1 MSVFDARMPELL
13 RGGGLV
19 RGVFVGIPSPALVEM
34 CGHAGFDFVVID
46 NEHGPASLETTE
58 HMIRAAKA
66 ANVAPIV
73 RCLEADILRVLDLG
87 ASGIQI
93 PAVNTA
99 EQAKRI
105 VDAARYAPVGSRGA
119 AFSTRAAGYG
129 FFGGAAHAQASNAG
143 VAVVVMIETPEAIR
157 NLDAILAV
165 PGIDAAFVGPNDLSF
180 AMGHPANWKHPE
192 VQEAIEATLKR
203 VGAARVAPGIMA
215 PVADEYRVYRGW
227 GARYVTTVITA
238 VVAPALR
245 SARAMMD

>member
-1 MSVFDARMPELL
+1 MTVFDARMPELL

-34 CGHAGFDFVVID
+34 CGHAGFDFVVVD

-93 PAVNTA
+93 PAVNTP

-143 VAVVVMIETPEAIR
+143 VAVVVMIETPQAIG
-157 NLDAILAV
+157 NLDTILAV

-192 VQEAIEATLKR
+192 VQQAIESTLKR
-203 VGAARVAPGIMA
+203 IAAAGVAPGIMA
-215 PVADEYRVYRGW
+215 PVADEYRTYRGW